1 MANTIIVA
9 GYGPGISKAVAEKFG
24 SEGFAVAAVAR
35 NPDKLAAAVAELT
48 GKGIRAQAF
57 PADVGDP
64 KAVRDLVKAVRD
76 NLGPVDVLHWNAVA
90 SGGSDLTA
98 PDDDGLRRLY
108 DVAIVGFAAA
118 VQAALPD
125 LRANRGAVLV
135 TNGGLA
141 LLDDKVDAVGVAINA
156 MGLAM
161 INAAKHK
168 AVRLLAQKLRA
179 DGVFVG
185 EVMVTKTVKG
195 TAFDT
200 GTAELDARTV
210 ATKFW
215 ELYKGRRDLSLVV

>member
-1 MANTIIVA
+1 MANTIIVS

-24 SEGFAVAAVAR
+24 AEGFSVAAVAR
-35 NPDKLAAAVAELT
+35 NRDKLATNVAELT
-48 GKGIRAQAF
+48 AKGIRAQAF
-57 PADVGDP
+57 PADVSDP
-64 KAVRDLVKAVRD
+64 KAVRDMVKAVRD
-76 NLGPVDVLHWNAVA
+76 KLGPVDVLHWNAVA
-90 SGGSDLTA
+90 SGGGDLIA
-98 PDDDGLRRLY
+98 GDDDGLRKLY
-108 DVAIVGFAAA
+108 DVAIVGFSAA

-125 LRANRGAVLV
+125 LRASRGAVLV

-156 MGLAM
+156 MGLSV

-168 AVRLLAQKLRA
+168 AVRVLAQKLKA

-195 TAFDT
+195 TSFDT
-200 GTAELDARTV
+200 GNAELDAKTV

-215 ELYKGRRDLSLVV
+215 ELFKGRRELSVVV